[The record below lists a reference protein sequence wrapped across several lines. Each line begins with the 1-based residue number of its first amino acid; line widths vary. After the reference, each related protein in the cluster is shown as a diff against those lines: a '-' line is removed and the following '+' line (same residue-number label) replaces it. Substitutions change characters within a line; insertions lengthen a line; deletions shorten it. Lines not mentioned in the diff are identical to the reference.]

1 MLYYGKIFF
10 FIFSGIFG
18 KIFPENKKFFFN
30 PLQYLYTKIKLT
42 LYKNPLAILQ
52 KPPKNQAVKK
62 LFCFFN
68 IWKLNYIG
76 LLEQCQKQINL
87 INVPINYNS

>member
-10 FIFSGIFG
+10 LFFLEFSEKFFQ
-18 KIFPENKKFFFN
+18 KIKKFFFN

-76 LLEQCQKQINL
+76 LLEQCHKLINL

>member
-10 FIFSGIFG
+10 LFFLEFSEKFFQ
-18 KIFPENKKFFFN
+18 KIKNFFFN

-62 LFCFFN
+62 IILFFQYLE
-68 IWKLNYIG
+68 IKLYWFVGAMPQTN
-76 LLEQCQKQINL
+76 
-87 INVPINYNS
+87 